1 MVSRKEQLTN
11 KAKEINKNVKDKRKE
26 HNSQLMQ
33 HHNINPLSHTNAK
46 GFNLNN
52 YGGKKLIRNFTSFI

>member
-26 HNSQLMQ
+26 HNSQLIQ

-46 GFNLNN
+46 GFN
-52 YGGKKLIRNFTSFI
+52 